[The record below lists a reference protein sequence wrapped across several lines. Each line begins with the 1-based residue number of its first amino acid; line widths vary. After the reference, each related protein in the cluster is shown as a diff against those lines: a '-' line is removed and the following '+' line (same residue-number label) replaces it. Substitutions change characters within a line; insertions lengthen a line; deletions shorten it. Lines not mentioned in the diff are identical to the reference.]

1 MNKNVLQKFDDKNIG
16 SEFCVLASKRTSGL
30 FSPHEKIFGEH
41 AVQKNMS
48 AEFAES
54 LSSPEVSPIKGG
66 LGITPQTEP
75 RPKMSLQSPGFSPI
89 CANPRIIEDDQ
100 GSFIQEPLP
109 GSKITTAYYNS
120 FRILYYCNF
129 KCRCDVSIINPY
141 IVILFLFDSHSLNVK
156 KLFTKKNSLGIITL
170 LLRARLDKKNK
181 KGYITAA
188 ISLYLSVLTFIE
200 SIAIKFLDCTSSNIQ
215 GCNK

>member
-16 SEFCVLASKRTSGL
+16 SEFYVLASKRTSGL

-129 KCRCDVSIINPY
+129 KCRCDVSIINPS
-141 IVILFLFDSHSLNVK
+141 IVILFLFDSHSMLK
-156 KLFTKKNSLGIITL
+156 SCFTSKKNSLGIITL
-170 LLRARLDKKNK
+170 LLSTRLDRKNK

-188 ISLYLSVLTFIE
+188 ISLYLSVLTCIE

>member
-129 KCRCDVSIINPY
+129 KCRCDVSIINPS
-141 IVILFLFDSHSLNVK
+141 IVILFLFDSHSMLK
-156 KLFTKKNSLGIITL
+156 SCFTSKKNSLGIITL
-170 LLRARLDKKNK
+170 LLSTRLDRKNK

>member
-1 MNKNVLQKFDDKNIG
+1 MNKNVLKKFGDKNIG
-16 SEFCVLASKRTSGL
+16 SEFYVLASKRTSGL

-120 FRILYYCNF
+120 FRILHHCNF
-129 KCRCDVSIINPY
+129 KCHCDVSIIN
-141 IVILFLFDSHSLNVK
+141 
-156 KLFTKKNSLGIITL
+156 T
-170 LLRARLDKKNK
+170 
-181 KGYITAA
+181 
-188 ISLYLSVLTFIE
+188 
-200 SIAIKFLDCTSSNIQ
+200 
-215 GCNK
+215 

>member
-1 MNKNVLQKFDDKNIG
+1 MHQNLNKNVLQKFDDENIG
-16 SEFCVLASKRTSGL
+16 SEFYVLASKRTSGL

-156 KLFTKKNSLGIITL
+156 KLF
-170 LLRARLDKKNK
+170 
-181 KGYITAA
+181 YIEKEFPWYYNPPPECQ
-188 ISLYLSVLTFIE
+188 IRQE
-200 SIAIKFLDCTSSNIQ
+200 K
-215 GCNK
+215 

>member
-1 MNKNVLQKFDDKNIG
+1 MQKLVEKNKG

-41 AVQKNMS
+41 VVQKNMS

-89 CANPRIIEDDQ
+89 CANPRVIEDDQ

-109 GSKITTAYYNS
+109 GSKIVTA
-120 FRILYYCNF
+120 
-129 KCRCDVSIINPY
+129 
-141 IVILFLFDSHSLNVK
+141 H
-156 KLFTKKNSLGIITL
+156 
-170 LLRARLDKKNK
+170 
-181 KGYITAA
+181 
-188 ISLYLSVLTFIE
+188 
-200 SIAIKFLDCTSSNIQ
+200 
-215 GCNK
+215 